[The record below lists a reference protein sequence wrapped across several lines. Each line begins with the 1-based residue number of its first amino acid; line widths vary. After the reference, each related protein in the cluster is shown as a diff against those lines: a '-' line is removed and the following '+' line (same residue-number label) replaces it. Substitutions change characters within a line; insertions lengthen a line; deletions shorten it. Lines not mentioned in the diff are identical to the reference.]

1 MKNNSSYYLTKKEQ
15 MMEQLNAYRFLP
27 IDWDMTPEEAVTMY
41 LEWGNNWR
49 KGERSPVRSKHDES
63 YYFVVNTWEEK
74 PRISLLRRN
83 SEHVEELVNLAVPKS
98 LEENVRKEM
107 GNLRGVHPITPEI
120 RQWLE
125 QQM

>member
-1 MKNNSSYYLTKKEQ
+1 
-15 MMEQLNAYRFLP
+15 MEQLNAYRFLP

>member
-1 MKNNSSYYLTKKEQ
+1 MG
-15 MMEQLNAYRFLP
+15 QLSKYRFLP

-49 KGERSPVRSKHDES
+49 KGQRAPVRSKHDES
-63 YYFVVNTWEEK
+63 YYFVLNTWDEE

-83 SEHVEELVNLAVPKS
+83 SEQVEELLNLAVPQPLQRS
-98 LEENVRKEM
+98 VHKEI
-107 GNLRGVHPITPEI
+107 GNLRGVHPITLEI

-125 QQM
+125 QEM

>member
-1 MKNNSSYYLTKKEQ
+1 MNQLTDF
-15 MMEQLNAYRFLP
+15 RFLP

-49 KGERSPVRSKHDES
+49 KGERPPVRSKHDES

-120 RQWLE
+120 RHWLE
-125 QQM
+125 QEM